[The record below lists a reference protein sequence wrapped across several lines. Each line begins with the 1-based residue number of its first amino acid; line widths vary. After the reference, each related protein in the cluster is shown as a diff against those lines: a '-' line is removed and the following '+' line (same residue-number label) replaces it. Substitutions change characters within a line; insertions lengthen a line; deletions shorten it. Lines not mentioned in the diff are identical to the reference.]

1 VIELRLVAG
10 NDFGARLR
18 PLLIP
23 VLAVRELVEQRIL
36 LLRVRRRR
44 GHDQRAQQR
53 KHSKS
58 LPAHTP

>member
-1 VIELRLVAG
+1 
-10 NDFGARLR
+10 
-18 PLLIP
+18 
-23 VLAVRELVEQRIL
+23 VRELVEQRIL